1 MIRIITVDPRPAVL
15 AGVEAILRE
24 RPGIAHVGSAQDRY
38 ALWPLLQRTHPDVVL
53 LDHTPG
59 GDGLELCLRLTD
71 RRLAPRVVLHVEDTG
86 PALVPAAFAGA
97 DGLIGRTAPVRE
109 LVETLREVGA
119 GSSRLTELPLRL
131 RSRAAERLAPADRAI
146 LAMRLAGTARADIAK
161 VAGLHLSD
169 LHGRLAA
176 IAAQLAGQS
185 TPDTG
190 GRLRAVA

>member
-53 LDHTPG
+53 LDVQH
-59 GDGLELCLRLTD
+59 D
-71 RRLAPRVVLHVEDTG
+71 EDTG

-169 LHGRLAA
+169 LPGRLAA